1 MAAVVC
7 PSYRLAVV
15 KLQFEYQCVTHM
27 EAILIISNLPDKK
40 SAITLAEA
48 LIDQRLA
55 ACVNI
60 LGACTSVYRWQ
71 GATESAE
78 EIPVL
83 IKTRRQ
89 HFERVEQLI
98 KLMHPYELPEVIM
111 VPICGGLPAY
121 LQWIS
126 DETSLSD

>member
-1 MAAVVC
+1 MA
-7 PSYRLAVV
+7 
-15 KLQFEYQCVTHM
+15 
-27 EAILIISNLPDKK
+27 
-40 SAITLAEA
+40 LAEA
-48 LIDQRLA
+48 LTDQRLA

-71 GATESAE
+71 GTVESAE

-83 IKTRRQ
+83 IKTQRQ

-111 VPICGGLPAY
+111 VPISGGLPAY